1 MNKTAIADIDASMA
15 NLAATISGEEHQI
28 TTLQAVAADGWGAH
42 TDQLAG
48 RTWQF
53 DARRI
58 AVDIANQTAAIKA
71 AIRGIAAV
79 AIGSPDQTEGAK
91 KHILSIAVKA
101 ADRCMHNRFWGW
113 RGGIAG
119 AGTEQR
125 GKHNQAETGDSGHG
139 RAILSRDAPYS
150 AGLHIV
156 VQALALLGR
165 LLKIIEIDLKYQL
178 IAAIEQIRS
187 PLTGLMG
194 DVQPTRL
201 VPAPGHVWPR

>member
-1 MNKTAIADIDASMA
+1 MDKTAIADIDTSMA
-15 NLAATISGEEHQI
+15 NLAAAISGEEHQI
-28 TTLQAVAADGWGAH
+28 TTLQAITADSRGAH
-42 TDQLAG
+42 ADQLAG
-48 RTWQF
+48 RTRQT
-53 DARRI
+53 DTRRI

-79 AIGSPDQTEGAK
+79 AIGSTDQTEGAK
-91 KHILSIAVKA
+91 KHIFSIAVKA

-113 RGGIAG
+113 RGCVAG

-139 RAILSRDAPYS
+139 RAILSLDAPYS
-150 AGLHIV
+150 ADLHIV

-165 LLKIIEIDLKYQL
+165 LLKIIEIGLEYQL
-178 IAAIEQIRS
+178 IAATEQIRS
-187 PLTGLMG
+187 PLAGLMG

-201 VPAPGHVWPR
+201 APAPRHVWPR